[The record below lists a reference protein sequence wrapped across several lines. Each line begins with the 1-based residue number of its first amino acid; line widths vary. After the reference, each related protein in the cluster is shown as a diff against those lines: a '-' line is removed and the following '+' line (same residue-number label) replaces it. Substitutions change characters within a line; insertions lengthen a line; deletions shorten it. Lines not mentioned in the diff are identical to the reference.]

1 MEGLKNMIVVK
12 NIPSNIVEEAF
23 IIVKE
28 NLKIE
33 KLDIDKK
40 NENKL
45 IIKEAE
51 DIIQSCESLIEKNEE
66 NNKIKKREKK
76 CKRLKM
82 LTGMLGVLAI
92 LGTFI
97 NFF

>member
-1 MEGLKNMIVVK
+1 MEGLKNIIVVK

-33 KLDIDKK
+33 
-40 NENKL
+40 
-45 IIKEAE
+45 AE
-51 DIIQSCESLIEKNEE
+51 DIIKSCENIIEKSEE
-66 NNKIKKREKK
+66 DNKIQKIEKK
-76 CKRLKM
+76 YKTLKM
-82 LTGMLGVLAI
+82 FTGILGVLAI

>member
-51 DIIQSCESLIEKNEE
+51 DIIQKL
-66 NNKIKKREKK
+66 
-76 CKRLKM
+76 
-82 LTGMLGVLAI
+82 
-92 LGTFI
+92 
-97 NFF
+97 

>member
-33 KLDIDKK
+33 NLDIDKK
-40 NENKL
+40 NKNNL
-45 IIKEAE
+45 IIKEME
-51 DIIQSCESLIEKNEE
+51 DIIQNCESIIEKNEE
-66 NNKIKKREKK
+66 DNRIQKIEKK
-76 CKRLKM
+76 YNRLKKI
-82 LTGMLGVLAI
+82 TAMLGILAI

>member
-1 MEGLKNMIVVK
+1 MEGLKNIIVVK

-33 KLDIDKK
+33 KLDINKK
-40 NENKL
+40 SENML
-45 IIKEAE
+45 IVKEAE
-51 DIIQSCESLIEKNEE
+51 DIIKSCENIIEKSEE
-66 NNKIKKREKK
+66 DNKIQKIEKK
-76 CKRLKM
+76 YKRLKM
-82 LTGMLGVLAI
+82 FTGILGVLAI

>member
-33 KLDIDKK
+33 NLDIDKK
-40 NENKL
+40 NKNNL
-45 IIKEAE
+45 IIKEME
-51 DIIQSCESLIEKNEE
+51 DIIQNCESIIEKNEE
-66 NNKIKKREKK
+66 DNRIQKIEKK
-76 CKRLKM
+76 YNRLKKI
-82 LTGMLGVLAI
+82 TAMLGVLAI

>member
-33 KLDIDKK
+33 KLDINKK
-40 NENKL
+40 IENK
-45 IIKEAE
+45 IIVKEA
-51 DIIQSCESLIEKNEE
+51 DRKS
-66 NNKIKKREKK
+66 
-76 CKRLKM
+76 
-82 LTGMLGVLAI
+82 VV
-92 LGTFI
+92 
-97 NFF
+97 

>member
-1 MEGLKNMIVVK
+1 MEGLKNIIVVK

-33 KLDIDKK
+33 KLDINKK
-40 NENKL
+40 SENKL
-45 IIKEAE
+45 IVKEAE
-51 DIIQSCESLIEKNEE
+51 DIIKSCEDIIEKSEE
-66 NNKIKKREKK
+66 DNKIQKIEKK
-76 CKRLKM
+76 YKRLKM
-82 LTGMLGVLAI
+82 FTGILGVLAI

>member
-33 KLDIDKK
+33 KLDINKK
-40 NENKL
+40 SENKL
-45 IIKEAE
+45 IVKEAE
-51 DIIQSCESLIEKNEE
+51 DIIQGCENIIEKNKE
-66 NNKIKKREKK
+66 NNKIKKIEKK
-76 CKRLKM
+76 YKRLKM
-82 LTGMLGVLAI
+82 FTGILGVLAI

>member
-1 MEGLKNMIVVK
+1 MEGLKNIIVVK

-33 KLDIDKK
+33 KLDINKK
-40 NENKL
+40 SKNKL
-45 IIKEAE
+45 IVKEAE
-51 DIIQSCESLIEKNEE
+51 DIIKSCENIIEKSEE
-66 NNKIKKREKK
+66 DNKIQKIEKK
-76 CKRLKM
+76 YKKLKM
-82 LTGMLGVLAI
+82 FTGILGVLAI

>member
-1 MEGLKNMIVVK
+1 MEGLKNIIVVK

-33 KLDIDKK
+33 KLDINKK
-40 NENKL
+40 SENKL
-45 IIKEAE
+45 IVKEAE
-51 DIIQSCESLIEKNEE
+51 DIIKNCEKIIEKNEE
-66 NNKIKKREKK
+66 DNKIQKIEKK
-76 CKRLKM
+76 YKRLKM
-82 LTGMLGVLAI
+82 FTGILGVLAI

>member
-51 DIIQSCESLIEKNEE
+51 DIIRSCESIIEKNKE
-66 NNKIKKREKK
+66 NNAIQKIEKK
-76 CKRLKM
+76 YKRLKM
-82 LTGMLGVLAI
+82 LTGIFGVLAI

>member
-23 IIVKE
+23 FIVKE

-33 KLDIDKK
+33 KLDINKK
-40 NENKL
+40 IENKL
-45 IIKEAE
+45 IVKEAE
-51 DIIQSCESLIEKNEE
+51 DIIQSCESIIEKNKE
-66 NNKIKKREKK
+66 NNAIQKIEKK
-76 CKRLKM
+76 YKRLKI
-82 LTGMLGVLAI
+82 LTGIFCVLAI